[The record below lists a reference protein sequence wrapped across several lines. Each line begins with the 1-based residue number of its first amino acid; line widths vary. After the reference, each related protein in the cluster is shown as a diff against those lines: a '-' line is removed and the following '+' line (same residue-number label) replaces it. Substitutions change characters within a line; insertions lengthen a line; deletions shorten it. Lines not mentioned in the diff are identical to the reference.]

1 MDWYQY
7 LDGNVVLEAL
17 RQEAVMQW
25 PWLAARRVLG
35 RQQAR
40 LSART
45 RSRFPISP
53 LACHIAYESINS
65 VSHLT
70 LYVETQYRIER
81 V

>member
-7 LDGNVVLEAL
+7 LDGNVVLEAGGS
-17 RQEAVMQW
+17 RAMTV
-25 PWLAARRVLG
+25 ARG
-35 RQQAR
+35 KTCPGSPT
-40 LSART
+40 SAYLPAT

-70 LYVETQYRIER
+70 LYVEMQYRIER